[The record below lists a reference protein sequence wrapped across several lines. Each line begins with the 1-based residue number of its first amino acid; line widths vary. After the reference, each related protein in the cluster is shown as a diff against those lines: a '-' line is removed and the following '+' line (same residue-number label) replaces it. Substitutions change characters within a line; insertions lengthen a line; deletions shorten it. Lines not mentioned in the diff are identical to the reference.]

1 MLDPFLNPQSFIGA
15 IIVAILSGVL
25 ILGVQKY
32 LESRADRSKR
42 RLDHQGMSFFEKII
56 FKLAYARGLNQFLT
70 EYKRNLIKK
79 ISTESWSSHYAK
91 LTVLPTALR
100 PVDSLLGANDKFPN
114 VPVLNA
120 IEQFAKTGL
129 VILGESGSGKSTSI
143 KQAIRI
149 LCNNGISTP
158 LLVELKNYQQPDTL
172 LNLLAQVLCN
182 RSWLEKGL
190 RTGCFI
196 LLFDGMNEIPQELIP
211 SFVNDLNLLRAEY
224 PNNGIVLSCRP
235 ADYPNSFSSF
245 VHMRVKPLDQD
256 QIKSF
261 LKSVLGDQDGEELI
275 ASLDDR
281 LSGLCEN
288 PYMLTMLAMT
298 YKSTGKLPT
307 NRAKLYQGFLDE
319 FLIEESKKGE
329 AEVSLNVKHD
339 LLSDLA
345 YFMANKTVSLE
356 ISKAQAIIGRKLLKL
371 KQSYD
376 HEYYV
381 NNVMDELLSNGLIHL
396 DTGNISF
403 MHQSIQEF
411 YTAKEI
417 AEQLATASMK
427 ISDLTQY
434 ITDSR
439 WHETITMLAG
449 LLDNA
454 TDIVAFIKKSDLLL
468 ASECIHAS
476 TYVDPSIV
484 DGAIVQAVTE
494 FKFGTEPFNYTLIFS
509 LKRIGDRRS
518 ENLSQRVIDDMT
530 HWCEKFAATTPRTLV
545 GMNTEELLKI
555 VKEVDRPYIL
565 PDAIW
570 TLGVRQEVR
579 AVNSLID
586 ILLDRKSPFRADA
599 ARALGRIKD
608 KRATAAL
615 LSFLNSSDP
624 KQLRPFIFMALGSIA
639 DPASYQQII
648 DYLSNI
654 NNPYRETAAWALVGI
669 ADDSIADFLIANLR
683 KGTPYARANF
693 VFLLGYFKIKKG
705 LTELIN
711 LMMTEHDPFV
721 REDIAFALGEY
732 RDKSAVEALLF
743 RLDDQ
748 DSLVRVRVA
757 EALGKLGE
765 KSVIPRL
772 EALLADESDF
782 VRESAKKS
790 INCLQTA

>member
-1 MLDPFLNPQSFIGA
+1 MIC
-15 IIVAILSGVL
+15 
-25 ILGVQKY
+25 
-32 LESRADRSKR
+32 
-42 RLDHQGMSFFEKII
+42 EKGNS
-56 FKLAYARGLNQFLT
+56 A
-70 EYKRNLIKK
+70 
-79 ISTESWSSHYAK
+79 
-91 LTVLPTALR
+91 
-100 PVDSLLGANDKFPN
+100 
-114 VPVLNA
+114 
-120 IEQFAKTGL
+120 
-129 VILGESGSGKSTSI
+129 
-143 KQAIRI
+143 
-149 LCNNGISTP
+149 P

-182 RSWLEKGL
+182 RFWLEKGL
-190 RTGCFI
+190 RTGCF
-196 LLFDGMNEIPQELIP
+196 LLQFDGMNEIPQELIP
-211 SFVNDLNLLRAEY
+211 SFVNDLNLLRAEF
-224 PNNGIVLSCRP
+224 PNNGIVLTCRP

-245 VHMRVKPLDQD
+245 IHMRVSPLDQD
-256 QIKSF
+256 QIISF
-261 LKSVLGDQDGEELI
+261 LKSVLGDIEGEDLF

-288 PYMLTMLAMT
+288 PYMLTMLALT
-298 YKSTGKLPT
+298 YKSTGRLPT

-319 FLIEESKKGE
+319 FLIEESNKGGGGVD
-329 AEVSLNVKHD
+329 VSLNVKHD

-345 YFMANKTVSLE
+345 FFMANKTVSIE
-356 ISKAQAIIGRKLLKL
+356 ISKVQTIIGRKLLKL

-376 HEYYV
+376 HEYFV
-381 NNVMDELLSNGLIHL
+381 NEVMDELLSNGLIHL
-396 DTGNISF
+396 DSGNISF

-417 AEQLATASMK
+417 AEQLSTGSMG
-427 ISDLTQY
+427 ISDLTQF

-439 WHETITMLAG
+439 WYETIKMLAG
-449 LLDNA
+449 LLDDA
-454 TDIVAFIKKSDLLL
+454 TEIVAFIMKSDLLL

-476 TYVDPSIV
+476 TFVDPSIV
-484 DGAIVQAVTE
+484 DSAIVQAVTE
-494 FKFGTEPFNYTLIFS
+494 FKFGTEPFSYTLIFS

-530 HWCEKFAATTPRTLV
+530 HWCDKFAATTPRTLV
-545 GMNTEELLKI
+545 GMETEELLKI
-555 VKEVDRPYIL
+555 LKEVDRPYII

-579 AVNSLID
+579 AVNSLIE

-599 ARALGRIKD
+599 ARSLGRIKD

-615 LSFLNSSDP
+615 LSFLNSPDP

-639 DPASYQQII
+639 DPASYQPLIN
-648 DYLSNI
+648 YLSNI

-693 VFLLGYFKIKKG
+693 VFLLGHFKIKKG
-705 LTELIN
+705 LQELIN

-732 RDKSAVEALLF
+732 HDKSAIDALLY

-772 EALLADESDF
+772 EELLLDESDF
-782 VRESAKKS
+782 VRESVKKS
-790 INCLQTA
+790 INCLRPV